1 MKSSPQSIRPS
12 ILRITRPTLREI
24 LLILFNQN
32 LLSSNRIIHLRFD
45 MRRKHVEEIVKDA
58 SGDEGVNVSNGEQ
71 VLPTNRN
78 TGGGAAGFLNIVHEA
93 RKRGDTTEEECDDC
107 APVGTEFGRVSVD
120 AVEIVHVGDGDVGF
134 SYEEIAGAR
143 VSGLFFWKERQKF
156 VVYVLSDEY
165 RGHWAEEDG
174 ISSEESDEFRSRC
187 EDFPRDESPASNHS
201 GNQLTTTNV
210 DVFGPK
216 GHEIVGGRDGIC
228 CV

>member
-1 MKSSPQSIRPS
+1 
-12 ILRITRPTLREI
+12 
-24 LLILFNQN
+24 
-32 LLSSNRIIHLRFD
+32 
-45 MRRKHVEEIVKDA
+45 MRRKHVEEIVKDT

-71 VLPTNRN
+71 VLPTNGN

-93 RKRGDTTEEECDDC
+93 WKRRDTTEEECDDC
-107 APVGTEFGRVSVD
+107 APVGTEFGRVAVD
-120 AVEIVHVGDGDVGF
+120 AMEVVHVGDGDVGF
-134 SYEEIAGAR
+134 SYEEIAAAR
-143 VSGLFFWKERQKF
+143 VSGLFFSFSFGLKERQEF

-165 RGHWAEEDG
+165 RGHWAKKNG
-174 ISSEESDEFRSRC
+174 ISSEESDEFGSRC